1 MTAPTNA
8 NIIIYHTLGTHT
20 YTQFI
25 SLAVALALSD
35 WRWHGGV
42 VESGKITVY
51 SKYTTH
57 VGMCAEC
64 RNCSKCTS
72 VRVACMLWVNDLR
85 AHTHTHARRVRP
97 RPRGIYHF
105 STYAECSV
113 TANTV
118 RMRANINALIYAN
131 GVVISFF
138 FLFCIEFY
146 TQQPTTISN
155 STNCV
160 CVLCVSL
167 RGSQFGYVT
176 PPCAHTRFEW
186 AANATGSSGNFSVI
200 AGGGDSTSH
209 NRSENRKYDR

>member
-1 MTAPTNA
+1 MA
-8 NIIIYHTLGTHT
+8 HTHT
-20 YTQFI
+20 HNLSLSLSLSLSPIGGGTVGWWNRGKLQFI
-25 SLAVALALSD
+25 QNIRRMSVCAPSVETARNALPCE
-35 WRWHGGV
+35 WRACYGL
-42 VESGKITVY
+42 
-51 SKYTTH
+51 TT
-57 VGMCAEC
+57 C
-64 RNCSKCTS
+64 
-72 VRVACMLWVNDLR
+72 